1 MESLIRKLSLIQ
13 ASNSELWKESA
24 IVAENVLMSRT
35 RTWILVKALN
45 GLLPLKLAQSAE
57 KLA

>member
-1 MESLIRKLSLIQ
+1 MEGIMQRLSLILV
-13 ASNSELWKESA
+13 SDSELWKESA
-24 IVAENVLMSRT
+24 LVAENVLMSRT
-35 RTWILVKALN
+35 RTLILVKALN